1 MNIEKQK
8 YINNKTSKR
17 ELKRSLKRKVTGEEV
32 IYIFEKTLEG
42 WKTIKIFNTILQNNS
57 SSKVTKET
65 VETISTGNCKVYEK
79 ELSKERYKYYLE
91 LREKVYQYYKNINS

>member
-1 MNIEKQK
+1 MNKEKEK
-8 YINNKTSKR
+8 YINNKRSKR
-17 ELKRSLKRKVTGEEV
+17 EEKRSLKRNVSGEEV

-57 SSKVTKET
+57 SSNVTKEI

-79 ELSKERYKYYLE
+79 ELTKERYCYYLE
-91 LREKVYQYYKNINS
+91 LRNKVYDYHKNN